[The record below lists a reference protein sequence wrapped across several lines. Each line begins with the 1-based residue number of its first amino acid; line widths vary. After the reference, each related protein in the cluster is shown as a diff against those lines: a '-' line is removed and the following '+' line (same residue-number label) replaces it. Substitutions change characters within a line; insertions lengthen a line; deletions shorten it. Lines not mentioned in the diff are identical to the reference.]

1 MSEPLLDVQEL
12 RVRFQSDFG
21 DRIVT
26 DDISFHVNQGEILGI
41 VGESGSGKSVSCLAV
56 MGLLSRN
63 GAVLHGKAL
72 YQGRDLL
79 TIPEKELDKIR
90 GNEISMVFQ
99 DALASLDP
107 VLTVETQIAESLKK
121 HLGMSRKEAAARALV
136 MLEKAGIPDPAAVM
150 KKYPHELSGGMRQR
164 VMIAMALCCH
174 PKLLIADE
182 PTTALD
188 VTIQAQIMQMIRRI
202 RADLGMSV
210 ILITHDIGLVAQM
223 ADRVMVMYA
232 GQIIEETDVYALYRN
247 PMHPYTR
254 MLLDAAPS
262 IDDSRDR
269 RIASI
274 KGTVPENYT
283 ELTGCRFM
291 DRCPFAGEGCS
302 SRQEMTEIEAG
313 HLVRCHKASELAQSR
328 REAADGTR

>member
-26 DDISFHVNQGEILGI
+26 DDISFHVNPGEILGI

-232 GQIIEETDVYALYRN
+232 AAETAGLPASRGQY
-247 PMHPYTR
+247 
-254 MLLDAAPS
+254 
-262 IDDSRDR
+262 R
-269 RIASI
+269 RII
-274 KGTVPENYT
+274 PN
-283 ELTGCRFM
+283 
-291 DRCPFAGEGCS
+291 
-302 SRQEMTEIEAG
+302 
-313 HLVRCHKASELAQSR
+313 
-328 REAADGTR
+328 